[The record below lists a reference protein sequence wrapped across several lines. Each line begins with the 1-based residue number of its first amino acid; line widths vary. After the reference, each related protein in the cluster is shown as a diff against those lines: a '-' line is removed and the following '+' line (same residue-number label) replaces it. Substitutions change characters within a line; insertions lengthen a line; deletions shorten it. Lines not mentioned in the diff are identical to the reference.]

1 MALWVEEATDN
12 ILKAAKEEF
21 MEQGFLNAS
30 LRTIA
35 ANANT
40 SPRSIY
46 TRFSNKEE
54 LFDYFVRDYKQEF
67 FRMFT
72 DYLNGMA
79 SKSKEVQLDSRER
92 ESKHCLYDMT
102 DYLYENFDAFYLLIC
117 QSEGTEFENFIE
129 ELASIEAKH
138 TIQFINSNMP
148 SKSKEIDYDFIHFMS
163 RAFFDGY
170 FEIVRHKYD
179 KDKAVKYIDK
189 LIKFNEAGWSQFL

>member
-1 MALWVEEATDN
+1 MAIWVEEATEN
-12 ILKAAKEEF
+12 ILKAAKAEF
-21 MEQGFLNAS
+21 MECGFLNAS

-35 ANANT
+35 ANAKT

-54 LFDYFVRDYKQEF
+54 LFDYFVKDYMQVF

-72 DYLNGMA
+72 DYLNGL
-79 SKSKEVQLDSRER
+79 SNKSREEQQDSRESA
-92 ESKHCLYDMT
+92 SKHSLYEMT

-117 QSEGTEFENFIE
+117 CSEGTEFENFIE

-138 TIQFINSNMP
+138 TIKFINTISP
-148 SKSKEIDYDFIHFMS
+148 KSKEIDYDFIHFMS

-170 FEIVRHKYD
+170 FEIVRHRYD
-179 KDKAVKYIDK
+179 KNKAMEYIDK

>member
-1 MALWVEEATDN
+1 MAIWVEEATEN
-12 ILKAAKEEF
+12 ILKAAKAEF
-21 MEQGFLNAS
+21 MECGFLNAS

-35 ANANT
+35 ANAKT

-54 LFDYFVRDYKQEF
+54 LFDYFVKDYMQAF

-72 DYLNGMA
+72 DYLNGL
-79 SKSKEVQLDSRER
+79 SNKSREEQQDSRESA
-92 ESKHCLYDMT
+92 SKHSLYEMT

-117 QSEGTEFENFIE
+117 CSEGTEFENFIE

-138 TIQFINSNMP
+138 TIKFINTISP
-148 SKSKEIDYDFIHFMS
+148 KSKEIDYDFIHFMS

-170 FEIVRHKYD
+170 FEIVRHRYD
-179 KDKAVKYIDK
+179 KKKAMEYIDK
-189 LIKFNEAGWSQFL
+189 LITFNEAGWSQFL